1 MKERKKEKKRI
12 EYFKYN
18 STSSLSDSI
27 MSSKHTVKIKNKK
40 KKTFIVFLVQDIS
53 YKALSQSD
61 INEIEILGSRAQA

>member
-1 MKERKKEKKRI
+1 
-12 EYFKYN
+12 
-18 STSSLSDSI
+18 